1 MKNMSRRNI
10 QISHGAIIYTTD
22 SSRQIN
28 IESDVRS
35 ALFKEQSF
43 INMLPHLHTW
53 LRACRES
60 RGRDAT
66 HATLEVW
73 ETQVPEGSQPNIY
86 FHVVSYVKPMLL
98 CAGTFHECLSF
109 WRITSQ
115 GQHFGSFLQI
125 GKQVCL
131 HPCPQASAFEHLVHI
146 VQPFRYR
153 T

>member
-28 IESDVRS
+28 TESDVRS
-35 ALFKEQSF
+35 VLFKERSF

-53 LRACRES
+53 LRACKES

-73 ETQVPEGSQPNIY
+73 ETRVPEGSQPNNY
-86 FHVVSYVKPMLL
+86 FHVVSCVKPTLL

-131 HPCPQASAFEHLVHI
+131 RPRPQASAFEHQVHR